1 MPVGAK
7 GWVQDDIGD
16 VYWIM
21 AVLWKSRGLFSRG
34 TVCYRVRSKHGID
47 YALKDCWVDED
58 CLEHEVTFLE
68 AVRGIPNVVQLVK
81 HWDVKFNGEIDS
93 TSKIRAHIR
102 DHLPKSCTYVNK
114 IHRRML
120 LTPCGLPLTTFKSVP
135 ELLNVFQDV
144 VVAHE
149 TMVSNRKVLHGDLSP
164 NNLIIHEGKGY
175 FIDFD
180 HAKFLTNNK
189 ALESRGTG
197 TIPYMSCR
205 LLKLIGDFPS
215 STTIEH
221 KASDDLE
228 SLFYIFLEFTLLYEG
243 PGGKITD
250 QGIYPINASR
260 WRKAYIAMDR
270 DGLGTSGSLKKEFIT
285 DHDPSY
291 QPAPYFQDCRPVL
304 EEWRR
309 AIASSIAK
317 DKDVSHGEIR
327 EIIKRGIENLPVPKA
342 PSSITARPASSS
354 VASSSFLPPAPSPT
368 TQESSFQPRRSL
380 RKNIMVSPNVPP
392 PLASSSTAQ
401 EPLPDSRRRSSR
413 NKRSRM

>member
-1 MPVGAK
+1 LRGHYLDRSGMIISAPIAIGPNALRFVDVINTVTLCDQSFLGLDPTIHVCTNLCCDTPHDDLPNMPVGAK

-144 VVAHE
+144 VV
-149 TMVSNRKVLHGDLSP
+149 
-164 NNLIIHEGKGY
+164 
-175 FIDFD
+175 
-180 HAKFLTNNK
+180 
-189 ALESRGTG
+189 
-197 TIPYMSCR
+197 
-205 LLKLIGDFPS
+205 
-215 STTIEH
+215 
-221 KASDDLE
+221 
-228 SLFYIFLEFTLLYEG
+228 
-243 PGGKITD
+243 
-250 QGIYPINASR
+250 
-260 WRKAYIAMDR
+260 
-270 DGLGTSGSLKKEFIT
+270 
-285 DHDPSY
+285 
-291 QPAPYFQDCRPVL
+291 
-304 EEWRR
+304 
-309 AIASSIAK
+309 
-317 DKDVSHGEIR
+317 GE
-327 EIIKRGIENLPVPKA
+327 
-342 PSSITARPASSS
+342 
-354 VASSSFLPPAPSPT
+354 
-368 TQESSFQPRRSL
+368 
-380 RKNIMVSPNVPP
+380 
-392 PLASSSTAQ
+392 
-401 EPLPDSRRRSSR
+401 
-413 NKRSRM
+413 